1 MQQYWQ
7 AVLDNLGDEVIV
19 IDRDLQVKW
28 VNAAVR
34 QNAGGRVSPI
44 GQPCYVVSH
53 HVRQPCQSPDC
64 VCPVPAVL
72 AAGEPVRVTH
82 FHPNGSNGEGRY
94 VEIVASPLRDETGQ
108 IQQVVEVLRD
118 VTEQQ
123 NLREALLRRNR
134 ELSVLNAVVMAA
146 SQSLDLEQIMQTA
159 LDEVLRLTGLDVGA
173 IFLMRRHTEEL
184 ELLTQRCLSPE
195 ATEAMARLRLSAAP
209 CGGAVE
215 TGQPVVVADVCKY
228 RGSKWAALK
237 GDGLRSLVHVPLL
250 TRGAALG
257 SLCLGTRTP
266 RHFGRE
272 ELALLSAIGSQI
284 AIAVDNARLY
294 KDLDRKKQMRRELLR
309 QLITVQEDERR
320 RIARGLHD
328 DTCQALTAL
337 LYSLE
342 TAAEVDDFG
351 EVGSMLMRMWELTQH
366 TLEGVYKLIHDLRPT
381 LLDHLG
387 LFTTLREYADR
398 RLQLMGIRVH
408 MEQIGSVRRLPSPIE
423 TALLRIVQE
432 AISNIAEHS
441 GATNAWITFDF
452 QEASVVL
459 TVEDDGIGF
468 DPDEVAQ
475 STDLKRGLGLLG
487 MQERVNLVD
496 GEITISSMP
505 AAGTTVVIRV
515 PMSAGEGSHG

>member
-1 MQQYWQ
+1 MQEYWQ

-53 HVRQPCQSPDC
+53 HVKQPCQSPDC
-64 VCPVPAVL
+64 ICPVPTVFAT
-72 AAGEPVRVTH
+72 GESVRVTH
-82 FHPNGSNGEGRY
+82 FHPNGDGEGRY
-94 VEIVASPLRDETGQ
+94 VEIVASPLRDQAGQ
-108 IQQVVEVLRD
+108 IRQVVEVLRD

-123 NLREALLRRNR
+123 NLRETLLRRNR
-134 ELSVLNAVVMAA
+134 ELSVLNAVVMAV

-250 TRGAALG
+250 TKGAALG

-272 ELALLSAIGSQI
+272 ELALLSAIGSQV
-284 AIAVDNARLY
+284 AVAVENARLY

-342 TAAEVDDFG
+342 TAAEVDDLG

-387 LFTTLREYADR
+387 LFTTLREYAER
-398 RLQLMGIRVH
+398 RLQPIGIRVH
-408 MEQIGSVRRLPSPIE
+408 MEQTGSVRRLPPPIE
-423 TALLRIVQE
+423 TALFRVAQE
-432 AISNIAEHS
+432 AINNIAEHS
-441 GATNAWITFDF
+441 GATNARITFNF
-452 QEASVVL
+452 QKNSIVL

-487 MQERVNLVD
+487 MQERVSLVD